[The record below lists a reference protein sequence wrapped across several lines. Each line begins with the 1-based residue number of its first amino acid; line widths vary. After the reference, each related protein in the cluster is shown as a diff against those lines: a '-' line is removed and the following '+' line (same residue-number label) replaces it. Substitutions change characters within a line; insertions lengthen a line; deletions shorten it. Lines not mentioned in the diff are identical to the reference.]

1 MVNQGVKSELK
12 SNSEELQKSDRGRK
26 AISNCIRDYSEYS
39 LYQNSCNRSVECRG
53 YNRKK
58 NIILFGL
65 EENGDNA
72 SLVDTLDMVESVL
85 FDIDVKPVLG
95 SVVRLGQ
102 KVKRADQI
110 KYRLKVQIPYI
121 WF

>member
-26 AISNCIRDYSEYS
+26 AISNCIVNIFSIIKNHCIRDYSEYS

-72 SLVDTLDMVESVL
+72 SLPS
-85 FDIDVKPVLG
+85 
-95 SVVRLGQ
+95 
-102 KVKRADQI
+102 
-110 KYRLKVQIPYI
+110 
-121 WF
+121 